1 MQGLKAHDV
10 LMLNRKLLEFA
21 EADWNDS
28 KIRSRS
34 DSLAKLIV
42 EIWPTPDGHKSAFTA
57 EKTRPRYRV
66 DLSVLLSAGCLQVGM
81 TLIPRQKKFS
91 QKAATLLGDGRVD
104 IDGTVY
110 ATASEAAK
118 ALTGVATNG
127 WWFFLVEKQGKKSLR
142 DVRVEYLE
150 SIAAET
156 DEDEGDEDDD
166 DE

>member
-1 MQGLKAHDV
+1 M
-10 LMLNRKLLEFA
+10 
-21 EADWNDS
+21 
-28 KIRSRS
+28 
-34 DSLAKLIV
+34 AKLIV
-42 EIWPTPDGHKSAFTA
+42 EIWPTPEGHKSAFTA

-118 ALTGVATNG
+118 ALTGVATNARSPL
-127 WWFFLVEKQGKKSLR
+127 WWCCEPLSVDSC
-142 DVRVEYLE
+142 E
-150 SIAAET
+150 SFRRWEWPRLW
-156 DEDEGDEDDD
+156 
-166 DE
+166 